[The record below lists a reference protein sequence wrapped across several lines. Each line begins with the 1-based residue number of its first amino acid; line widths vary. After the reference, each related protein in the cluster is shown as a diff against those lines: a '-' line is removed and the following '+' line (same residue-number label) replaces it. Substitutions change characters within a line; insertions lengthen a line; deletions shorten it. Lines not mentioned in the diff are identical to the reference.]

1 MDEILWPEFQ
11 KINVELSALDNF
23 VLLFR
28 VILVSAEIAKAGGL
42 YRREKEQPESGDL
55 MRSDFQI

>member
-11 KINVELSALDNF
+11 KINAELSALDNF
-23 VLLFR
+23 VFLFR

-42 YRREKEQPESGDL
+42 YRREKEQPMSGDL
-55 MRSDFQI
+55 EGAYFLI